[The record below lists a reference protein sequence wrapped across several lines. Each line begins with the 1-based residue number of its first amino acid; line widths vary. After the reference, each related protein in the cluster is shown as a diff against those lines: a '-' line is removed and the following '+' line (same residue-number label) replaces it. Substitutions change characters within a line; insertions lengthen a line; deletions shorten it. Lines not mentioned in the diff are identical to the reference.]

1 MFPRVMNDV
10 CYLIVESLV
19 LCVEGFFPIRVLAF
33 DKFVEELVFSFD
45 AIQNAIGD
53 PRFEPSFIIFFS

>member
-33 DKFVEELVFSFD
+33 DKFVEDFVF
-45 AIQNAIGD
+45 
-53 PRFEPSFIIFFS
+53 FF